1 MTTDS
6 KTEQVH
12 FMASRGE
19 VAAMS
24 GWAKAKG
31 IRTRSQGIRRLVK
44 AAMAIDD
51 GYPRLREA
59 ERLVQALRDHVRAA
73 VKIRVDGGDPAEM
86 DRLLAALL
94 KHYPDIE
101 RKADDLSGLLR
112 EIGDELK
119 AEDSTR
125 G

>member
-1 MTTDS
+1 
-6 KTEQVH
+6 
-12 FMASRGE
+12 MASRAE

-51 GYPRLREA
+51 GYPRLQEA

-73 VKIRVDGGDPAEM
+73 VKIRVNGGEPAEL

-101 RKADDLSGLLR
+101 RQADDLAGLLR
-112 EIGDELK
+112 EIG
-119 AEDSTR
+119 EDLRSDDSPP